1 MSAPFLSGADPSE
14 TSSSRGSGDYEV
26 QSGDCL
32 SSIAFEHGFF
42 WKTLW
47 DLGENTDLKQSR
59 KNPDILLPGDL
70 VTVPPIR
77 IKKVTGATNQ
87 RHRLQLKGI
96 PAKLRL
102 RFLESGEPL
111 ADEPYVI
118 RIDGD
123 EHSGSLDDD
132 GRLTESIQPNARVA
146 EIRVG
151 MNAEWIRIPLGTVD
165 PIDTIS
171 GVQGRLR
178 NLGFPSGAVDGIAGP
193 KTSAALRRFQKAYDL
208 DATGKP
214 DSDTRAKLA
223 KIYGC

>member
-1 MSAPFLSGADPSE
+1 MSAPSPSGADPPE
-14 TSSSRGSGDYEV
+14 SSATRGSGDYEV
-26 QSGDCL
+26 QPGDCL

-47 DLGENTDLKQSR
+47 QLEENADLKHAR

-77 IKKVTGATNQ
+77 IKKVTGETDQ
-87 RHRLQLKGI
+87 RHRLQLKGV
-96 PAKLRL
+96 PVRLRL

-111 ADEPYVI
+111 AGEPYVI
-118 RIDGD
+118 RIDDEERSGD
-123 EHSGSLDDD
+123 LDDD
-132 GRLTESIQPNARVA
+132 GHLTESIRPNARVA

-151 MNAEWIRIPLGTVD
+151 TSDEWIKIPLGTVD

-178 NLGFPSGAVDGIAGP
+178 NLGFPSGPIDGIFGP
-193 KTSAALRRFQKAYDL
+193 KTRAALRRFQKAYDL
-208 DATGKP
+208 DVTSEP
-214 DSDTRAKLA
+214 DSDTRDKLA
-223 KIYGC
+223 EIYGC

>member
-1 MSAPFLSGADPSE
+1 MSSPSSSGADSPE
-14 TSSSRGSGDYEV
+14 NFANRGSGDYEV

-47 DLGENTDLKQSR
+47 ELGENADLKQAR

-87 RHRLQLKGI
+87 RHRLQLKGV

-111 ADEPYVI
+111 AGEPYVI

-123 EHSGSLDDD
+123 ECSGDLDDD
-132 GRLTESIQPNARVA
+132 GRLTESIRPNARVA

-151 MNAEWIRIPLGTVD
+151 PSNEWIRIPLGTVD
-165 PIDTIS
+165 PVGTIF

-178 NLGFPSGAVDGIAGP
+178 NLGFPCGPIDGIFGP
-193 KTSAALRRFQKAYDL
+193 KTSSALRRFQKAYDL
-208 DATGKP
+208 DVTGKP
-214 DSDTRAKLA
+214 DSDTRDKLTE
-223 KIYGC
+223 IYGC